1 MVNVAINGFG
11 RIGRNFLRAVLQDKS
26 CHEKIKIVVINI
38 GQASIETVAHMFKY
52 DTLMGIYPG
61 DVSVKNGQLI
71 VKGLVPCN
79 CQTPIGQ
86 VKPAEGFAEKKDQ
99 QQDYVIN
106 LISELDVK
114 KIDWKKYS
122 VHWVVDATGKFTKRE
137 DAQLHINSGAEK
149 VLITAPA
156 ENEDV
161 TIIPGVN
168 NSAYDAKK
176 HNIVSLG
183 SCTTN
188 AILPIVKVLHENFG
202 IEKGFMTTVH
212 AYTNDQVLLDVEKK
226 DLRRARA
233 AALNIVPTTTGA
245 QKVIGK
251 VMPELNGLIG
261 GASIRVPVGKVSLV
275 DFAFE
280 AKKEISIEKINKA
293 FEYAASGEL
302 NAILDGDTK
311 TVDQKIGATK
321 SNSLSGILAITNEP
335 LVSSDYAGNNNSV
348 IVDGLLTDVKQNMAK
363 VFGWYDNE
371 WGYSVRL
378 KDFLLMVS

>member
-1 MVNVAINGFG
+1 MNVAINGFG
-11 RIGRNFLRAVLQDKS
+11 RIGRNFLRAVLQDKP

-38 GQASIETVAHMFKY
+38 GQADVATVAHMFKY
-52 DTLMGIYPG
+52 DTLMGMFPG
-61 DVSVKNGQLI
+61 NVLVKEGFYGNGQDDKSGAQLI
-71 VKGLVPCN
+71 VDGY
-79 CQTPIGQ
+79 
-86 VKPAEGFAEKKDQ
+86 A
-99 QQDYVIN
+99 IN
-106 LISELDVK
+106 LISEFDVQ
-114 KIDWKKYS
+114 KIDWAKYG
-122 VHWVVDATGKFTKRE
+122 VDWVVDATGKFTKR
-137 DAQLHINSGAEK
+137 DGAQLHISSGAKK

-168 NSAYDAKK
+168 DSDYDPVK

-188 AILPIVKVLHENFG
+188 AILPIIKIMHENFV
-202 IEKGFMTTVH
+202 IERGFMTTVH

-261 GASIRVPVGKVSLV
+261 GASVRVPVGKVSLV
-275 DFAFE
+275 DFAFD
-280 AKKEISIEKINKA
+280 AKKTISIEAINKA
-293 FEYAASGEL
+293 FERASIVAPLKGVL
-302 NAILDGDTK
+302 TI
-311 TVDQKIGATK
+311 
-321 SNSLSGILAITNEP
+321 SNEP
-335 LVSSDYAGNNNSV
+335 LVSSDYAGNNSSV
-348 IVDGLLTDVKQNMAK
+348 VVDGLLTDVKQNMAK

-378 KDFLLMVS
+378 KDFLKKVAK